1 MKDNK
6 SNNERPKRRFCE
18 ATDGP
23 VIRKLYATT
32 STADLAKMLGLTVKK
47 IKDYI
52 HREKFKEG
60 TERCLKKDPAYL
72 SQVNSENGKKG
83 GRPRKNPK
91 I

>member
-1 MKDNK
+1 MTKK
-6 SNNERPKRRFCE
+6 NNQEKPTRRFCA

-23 VIRKLYATT
+23 IIRRLYATT
-32 STADLAKMLGLTVKK
+32 PTVELAGMLGLTVKQ

-60 TERCLKKDPAYL
+60 TERCLRKDPAYL

-83 GRPRKNPK
+83 GRPRKNSK